1 MTVSIG
7 SGATPTWGS
16 RLDSNNDGTLELPLG
31 WSILDSIGVGDT
43 GTTDRLYGAVNFSG
57 AASASGSVT
66 SNGGLL
72 QYLNFSEIEY
82 LARVGN
88 STGNTLADWAVADVG
103 FTAPGTVV
111 DSIVNGPDVSSG
123 VQESWNIAAGTRIT
137 DTLGTINP
145 VPEPSTL
152 GLAGVGVAL
161 AGFGAWKRRAAAAA
175 QAG

>member
-1 MTVSIG
+1 
-7 SGATPTWGS
+7 
-16 RLDSNNDGTLELPLG
+16 
-31 WSILDSIGVGDT
+31 
-43 GTTDRLYGAVNFSG
+43 
-57 AASASGSVT
+57 
-66 SNGGLL
+66 
-72 QYLNFSEIEY
+72 
-82 LARVGN
+82 
-88 STGNTLADWAVADVG
+88 
-103 FTAPGTVV
+103 
-111 DSIVNGPDVSSG
+111 VNGPDVSSG

>member
-1 MTVSIG
+1 M
-7 SGATPTWGS
+7 
-16 RLDSNNDGTLELPLG
+16 
-31 WSILDSIGVGDT
+31 
-43 GTTDRLYGAVNFSG
+43 
-57 AASASGSVT
+57 T

-103 FTAPGTVV
+103 FTAPATVV
-111 DSIVNGPDVSSG
+111 DSIVNGPDGSG

-145 VPEPSTL
+145 VPVPEPSTL

-161 AGFGAWKRRAAAAA
+161 AGLGAWKRRAAAAVL
-175 QAG
+175 AG